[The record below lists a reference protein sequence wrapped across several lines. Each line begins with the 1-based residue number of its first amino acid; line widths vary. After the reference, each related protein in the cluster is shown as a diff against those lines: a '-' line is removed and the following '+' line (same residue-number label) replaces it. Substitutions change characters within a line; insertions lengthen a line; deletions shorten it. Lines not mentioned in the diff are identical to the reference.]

1 MNTRL
6 AAVLLLLACAV
17 LTSGCDLRPN
27 SHTLPGQV
35 AVGRDGYTVTAT
47 FDNVENLVPNS
58 AVMADDVTIG
68 TVTRIAVSDWKAK
81 VTMRLKRSTRLPA
94 NVRLLIGQ
102 KTLLGAQ
109 YVEIQ
114 QPVQPAGH
122 LVDGA
127 KLTEAD
133 TGVYPET
140 EQILAG
146 VSLLL
151 NNGGL
156 SQLSTI
162 TGELSRA
169 LDGRI
174 PDTRQLIRQLNQV
187 LAVADRRKQEFIA
200 ALTKIDSLAAKLRK
214 EREMVADALDAVAP
228 GLKALETERKQLVH
242 AIDAVGHL
250 SKVGN
255 EVITRSRDSLE
266 ANLESMRPILNELA
280 KAGDSIPEALKYLI
294 TVPFPVGTSE
304 NAFRGDYVNLF
315 ATIDVSVPSLTA
327 AFLGDLPGTGVS
339 SGSGASGVTADDILG
354 NLPGAADGGA
364 GEGLVQKSP
373 SNQDT
378 GQPGDDDSSSPSSAP
393 DCGTLRDLIGG
404 C

>member
-6 AAVLLLLACAV
+6 ATVLILLVCAV

-35 AVGRDGYTVTAT
+35 AVGGDGYTVTAT

-68 TVTRIAVSDWKAK
+68 TVTRIGVSNWKAK
-81 VTMRLKRSTRLPA
+81 VTMRLKRSVRLPA

-114 QPVQPAGH
+114 QPVQPAGQ

-162 TGELSRA
+162 TGELSRS

-187 LAVADRRKQEFIA
+187 LAVADRRKQDFIA
-200 ALTKIDSLAAKLRK
+200 ALTEIDSLAAKLRK
-214 EREMVADALDAVAP
+214 EREMVADAFDAIGP
-228 GLKALETERKQLVH
+228 GLKALETERKRLVH

-255 EVITRSRDSLE
+255 EVIVRSRDSLE

-280 KAGDSIPEALKYLI
+280 KAGDSIPEALKFLI

-304 NAFRGDYVNLF
+304 NAFRGDYANLF
-315 ATIDVSVPSLTA
+315 ATIDVSVPALTA

-339 SGSGASGVTADDILG
+339 PETGASGAAPDDILG
-354 NLPGAADGGA
+354 NLPGSAGG
-364 GEGLVQKSP
+364 GSDDGLVQKTP
-373 SNQDT
+373 HNQESSD
-378 GQPGDDDSSSPSSAP
+378 GDSSGPSSEP
-393 DCGTLRDLIGG
+393 ECGALRDLIGG

>member
-1 MNTRL
+1 MNTRI
-6 AAVLLLLACAV
+6 ATVVILLAGAV

-27 SHTLPGQV
+27 AHTLPGQV
-35 AVGRDGYTVTAT
+35 AVGDDGYTVTAT

-58 AVMADDVTIG
+58 AVMADDVTVG
-68 TVTRIAVSDWKAK
+68 TVTRIGVSNWKAK
-81 VTMRLKRSTRLPA
+81 VTMRLKRSVRLPS
-94 NVRLLIGQ
+94 NIRLLIGQ

-114 QPVQPAGH
+114 QPAQPVGH
-122 LVDGA
+122 LAHGA

-162 TGELSRA
+162 TGELSRS

-187 LAVADRRKQEFIA
+187 LAVADRRKQDFIA
-200 ALTKIDSLAAKLRK
+200 ALTEIDSLAVKLRK
-214 EREMVADALDAVAP
+214 ERAMVADALDALSP
-228 GLKALETERKQLVH
+228 GLKALEAERERLVH

-255 EVITRSRDSLE
+255 EVIMRSRTSLE
-266 ANLESMRPILNELA
+266 ANLESMRPILDELA

-304 NAFRGDYVNLF
+304 NALRGDYANLF

-339 SGSGASGVTADDILG
+339 PEPGYTGAAPDDILG
-354 NLPGAADGGA
+354 NLPGSAGGGS
-364 GEGLVQKSP
+364 GEGIAQ
-373 SNQDT
+373 NA
-378 GQPGDDDSSSPSSAP
+378 PGDQSTDDDDSEPSSESE
-393 DCGTLRDLIGG
+393 CGALRVLIGG

>member
-1 MNTRL
+1 MTSR
-6 AAVLLLLACAV
+6 LLLVLMLLAGAV
-17 LTSGCDLRPN
+17 LTAGCDSRPN

-35 AVGRDGYTVTAT
+35 ATGADGYTVTAT
-47 FDNVENLVPNS
+47 FANVENLVPNS
-58 AVMADDVTIG
+58 AVMSDDVTIG
-68 TVTRIAVSDWKAK
+68 TVTRITVEDWKAK
-81 VTMRLKRSTRLPA
+81 VTMRLKRSVRLA
-94 NVRLLIGQ
+94 GNVRLAIGQ

-114 QPVQPAGH
+114 RPARPEGR
-122 LVDGA
+122 LREGA
-127 KLTEAD
+127 TIAESA

-162 TGELSRA
+162 TGELSRS
-169 LDGRI
+169 LDGRV

-187 LAVADRRKQEFIA
+187 LKVADRRKHDFIA
-200 ALTKIDSLAAKLRK
+200 ALTQIDSLAAKLRK
-214 EREMVADALDAVAP
+214 EQAMVADALDALAP
-228 GLKALETERKQLVH
+228 GLKALATERRRLVH
-242 AIDAVGHL
+242 AIDAVGNL
-250 SKVGN
+250 SKVGT
-255 EVITRSRDSLE
+255 EVIRRSRDSLE
-266 ANLESMRPILNELA
+266 ANLASLRPILDDLA

-304 NAFRGDYVNLF
+304 NAFRGDYANLF

-339 SGSGASGVTADDILG
+339 SAT
-354 NLPGAADGGA
+354 GAADDTDILVSLPGNDGKSTGPGV
-364 GEGLVQKSP
+364 GEKPSGSERTSPPGQTPAPSP
-373 SNQDT
+373 ST
-378 GQPGDDDSSSPSSAP
+378 SE
-393 DCGTLRDLIGG
+393 CGGLRQILGG

>member
-6 AAVLLLLACAV
+6 ATVLLLLACAV

-68 TVTRIAVSDWKAK
+68 TVIRIRVSDWKAK
-81 VTMRLKRSTRLPA
+81 VTMRLKRSVRLPA

-109 YVEIQ
+109 YVEVQ
-114 QPVQPAGH
+114 QPVQPAGQ

-162 TGELSRA
+162 TGELSRS

-187 LAVADRRKQEFIA
+187 LAVANRRKQDFIA
-200 ALTKIDSLAAKLRK
+200 ALTEIDSLAAKLRK
-214 EREMVADALDAVAP
+214 EREMVADALDALAP
-228 GLKALETERKQLVH
+228 GLKALATERKRLVH

-315 ATIDVSVPSLTA
+315 ATVDVSVPSLTA

-339 SGSGASGVTADDILG
+339 SGSGASGVAADDILG
-354 NLPGAADGGA
+354 NLPGGVNGAA

-373 SNQDT
+373 GDQDS
-378 GQPGDDDSSSPSSAP
+378 GQPGGDDSSAP
-393 DCGTLRDLIGG
+393 ECGTLRDLIGG